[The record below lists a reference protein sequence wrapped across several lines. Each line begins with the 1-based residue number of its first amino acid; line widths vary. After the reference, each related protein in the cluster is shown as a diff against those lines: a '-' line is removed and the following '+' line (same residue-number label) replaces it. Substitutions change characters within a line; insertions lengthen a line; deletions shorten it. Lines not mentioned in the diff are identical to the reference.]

1 MSTAKMAKVEAEIEK
16 AKAKIS
22 EYQSKLKELEMKKT
36 DIENTEIV
44 DAVRGMSIPL
54 DGLAALLQ
62 SLKGSAL
69 PATASGQKV
78 QKAPALM
85 GGAAETEETGE

>member
-1 MSTAKMAKVEAEIEK
+1 MATEKTAKVEAEIEK

-54 DGLAALLQ
+54 DELAALLQ
-62 SLKGSAL
+62 SLKDSAL
-69 PATASGQKV
+69 PVAASGQKA
-78 QKAPALM
+78 QKPHSPM
-85 GGAAETEETGE
+85 GDNAGTEETIE